1 MAPRALSSVVEDVA
15 MVLKECLVG
24 AHHQEAYDVVAD
36 ASEPVHVSLSQVG
49 CKCQADFPWWDCGG
63 NPGPERD
70 REGSRMCSYEQ
81 RRLAMETFIKLD
93 HGCADTIAELGY
105 PTAHALRGRWKGYG
119 RTREVPAGRS
129 ETSPRYADGQRRT
142 AVGHHLGHGK
152 GLAGTMGALGYP
164 KGREILG
171 ERVGG
176 IAPGRRRHRGPNP
189 RKDAVPIEKE
199 VKVVAELEARTGPA
213 AKAAGRHGVSGTAP
227 YVRRGEVMG
236 GNGGE
241 PEGRGV
247 PVGKGSD
254 GPPDDV
260 EQLQDML
267 REAKTQLRK
276 VQLELDVR
284 QATLEIAEKDPGAD
298 PDRLANAEKA
308 AMVTAPRARHGLCEP
323 LPAAGMAE
331 SSCGY
336 AGNAQLEGEAEERAA
351 AKEAAA
357 EALGPSGGTCGCR
370 RIVAGIDAGSE
381 PGGRVGEWAVRAIM
395 AEEDSAACAAKE
407 KRRCSPYGGET
418 SAAPP
423 DLLPGGR
430 GRRRFRAGGPDE
442 EWITDV
448 AESRIPAGRACLP
461 PIVDCFDG
469 MPPGRSISTSP
480 DAETANPSLLGAVE
494 RLGGGGRPVIRNGRG
509 GHCRWPGWIRICG
522 GNGPARP
529 MPGKGCSPGN
539 ARCGASSE
547 ESR

>member
-1 MAPRALSSVVEDVA
+1 
-15 MVLKECLVG
+15 
-24 AHHQEAYDVVAD
+24 
-36 ASEPVHVSLSQVG
+36 
-49 CKCQADFPWWDCGG
+49 
-63 NPGPERD
+63 
-70 REGSRMCSYEQ
+70 MCSYEQ
-81 RRLAMETFIKLD
+81 GKLAMETFIKLD

-105 PTAHALRGRWKGYG
+105 PTAHALRGRWKEHG
-119 RTREVPAGRS
+119 RTREVPASRS

-164 KGREILG
+164 KSREILG

-213 AKAAGRHGVSGTAP
+213 AKVAGRHGVSGTAP

-236 GNGGE
+236 DNGGE

-260 EQLQDML
+260 EQPRDML
-267 REAKTQLRK
+267 REARMRLRK

-284 QATLEIAEKDPGAD
+284 QATLEMVKKDPGAD

-308 AMVTAPRARHGLCEP
+308 AMAAALRARHGLCEL

-351 AKEAAA
+351 AKRAAA

-370 RIVAGIDAGSE
+370 RIAAGIDAGSE

-469 MPPGRSISTSP
+469 MPPGRPISTSP

-494 RLGGGGRPVIRNGRG
+494 RLGGGDHPVIRNGRG